1 MQLYFSAASPYVR
14 KVMVTAHEK
23 GLADRIELLP
33 SAASPVKRDKTIVAR
48 NPSGKVP
55 TLLLEDGRALY
66 DSRVICA
73 YIDAQTEEPRLLPAS
88 AGERFAVLTVEALA
102 DSILDAALLARYE
115 TVMRPKELLW
125 TAWYEGQIEKVD
137 SGLDA
142 LCEQWMP
149 LLSGP
154 VNTGSI
160 AAACALGYLDFRF
173 PDKDWR
179 RGRGALANWFGSFSE
194 RKSMRETMPHG

>member
-1 MQLYFSAASPYVR
+1 MQLFFSAASPYVR

-73 YIDAQTEEPRLLPAS
+73 YIAAQTAEPRLLPQKC
-88 AGERFAVLTVEALA
+88 R
-102 DSILDAALLARYE
+102 
-115 TVMRPKELLW
+115 
-125 TAWYEGQIEKVD
+125 
-137 SGLDA
+137 
-142 LCEQWMP
+142 
-149 LLSGP
+149 
-154 VNTGSI
+154 
-160 AAACALGYLDFRF
+160 
-173 PDKDWR
+173 
-179 RGRGALANWFGSFSE
+179 
-194 RKSMRETMPHG
+194 H